1 MLFDGSNTLLQPLYP
16 FLNLTVREVDECAG
30 FSELF
35 FKKGSIFGMTPVEM
49 HLKSFG
55 NKLEFMTKPF
65 RQHTSMPF
73 GIGEFSPNGV
83 CRCSDE
89 LLDLCERFLVHD
101 FL

>member
-1 MLFDGSNTLLQPLYP
+1 MLFDGSNTLLQSLDT
-16 FLNLTVREVDECAG
+16 FLNLAIGEVDESAC

-35 FKKGSIFGMTPVEM
+35 FNEGSIFGMTPVEV
-49 HLKSFG
+49 HLKSFA

-73 GIGEFSPNGV
+73 GISELSPNGV

-89 LLDLCERFLVHD
+89 LLDLCE
-101 FL
+101 